1 MIRYAT
7 ITDKGSREV
16 NEDSIGVFSNGTM
29 QLFVLCD
36 GLGGHGMGADASKL
50 VVDVIGSLFM
60 NCDDPVNFLGEA
72 FETAQ
77 GVLMTEQAARHAKQK
92 MKTTCVMLLIDDSMA
107 RIGHIGDSR
116 LYIFK
121 NGKYKTR
128 TLDHSIPQ
136 MLALSRDIKESEI
149 RNHPQRSYVTRVMG
163 IELEKPM
170 YELAEPLALK
180 PGTGFMLCSDGLWE
194 LIEEKYMSALM
205 KKSSSPDEW
214 LKKMEGFI
222 KEAGSDKDMDNYS
235 AIAIWVE
242 KG

>member
-7 ITDKGSREV
+7 LTNQGGRTE
-16 NEDSIGVFSNGTM
+16 NEDSIGVFSNGDM

-50 VVDVIGSLFM
+50 VVDVFGKQFEH
-60 NCDDPVNFLGEA
+60 CDDPVNFLGEA
-72 FETAQ
+72 FTAAQ
-77 GVLMTEQAARHAKQK
+77 DALMAEQTARHAKLK
-92 MKTTCVMLLIDDSMA
+92 MKTTCVSLLIDKEKV
-107 RIGHIGDSR
+107 RLGHVGDSR

-121 NGKYKTR
+121 GGRYKWR

-136 MLALSRDIKESEI
+136 MLVLSRDIKEKEI

-163 IELEKPM
+163 IEWDNPM
-170 YELAEPLALK
+170 YELEEPMVLK
-180 PGTGFMLCSDGLWE
+180 PKTAYMLCSDGLWE
-194 LIEEKYMSALM
+194 LIEEKEMSALL

-214 LKKMEGFI
+214 LKNMEEYI
-222 KEAGSDKDMDNYS
+222 LKAGKDLDMDNYS
-235 AIAIWVE
+235 AIAVWVE